1 MGGHDFVHSTSSPR
15 TWGCFTNGGR
25 YETPKRCLPHA
36 RGGVSRLCKGGISAY
51 PSSPRTWGCFS
62 IEAHKQDGTY
72 SLPHARGGVSSVCPP
87 IAAALASSPR
97 TWGCF
102 FGTNWR
108 TSQPIVFPTH
118 VGVFLT
124 VLFLASSR
132 VCLPHARGGVSG
144 SASCLPMP
152 RLVFPTHVGV
162 FPPSA
167 WYLPSAKSL
176 PHARGGVSK
185 TPFHDV
191 HSLRSSPRTWG
202 CFPARGDAHRGH
214 PVFPTHV
221 GVFPCISE
229 ISLLA
234 HGRPH
239 ARGGVSV
246 DICVCKPYAESSPRT
261 WGCFPELDGRAVG
274 VGVFPTHVGVFPE
287 RITYLL
293 P

>member
-132 VCLPHARGGVSG
+132 VCLPHARGGVSREPRQAAQLP
-144 SASCLPMP
+144 ASSP
-152 RLVFPTHVGV
+152 RTWGCFLSYRLRRALGFVFPTHVGV
-162 FPPSA
+162 FPM
-167 WYLPSAKSL
+167 
-176 PHARGGVSK
+176 R
-185 TPFHDV
+185 
-191 HSLRSSPRTWG
+191 
-202 CFPARGDAHRGH
+202 
-214 PVFPTHV
+214 PV
-221 GVFPCISE
+221 C
-229 ISLLA
+229 
-234 HGRPH
+234 
-239 ARGGVSV
+239 
-246 DICVCKPYAESSPRT
+246 Y
-261 WGCFPELDGRAVG
+261 
-274 VGVFPTHVGVFPE
+274 
-287 RITYLL
+287 
-293 P
+293 